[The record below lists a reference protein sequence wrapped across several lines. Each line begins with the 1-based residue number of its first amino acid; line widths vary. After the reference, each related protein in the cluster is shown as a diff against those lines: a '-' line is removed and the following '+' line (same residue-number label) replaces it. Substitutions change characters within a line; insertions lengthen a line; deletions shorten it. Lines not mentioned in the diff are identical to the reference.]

1 MLWNLVQTNSNL
13 IWLKQNLPEL
23 ENFEIK
29 YGFEGFDEG
38 NKFPYRNFLIF
49 EMDVELKIRELLV
62 IEIHGNLREFA
73 LEPQDLMNNGQKA
86 SVCT

>member
-1 MLWNLVQTNSNL
+1 
-13 IWLKQNLPEL
+13 
-23 ENFEIK
+23 
-29 YGFEGFDEG
+29 
-38 NKFPYRNFLIF
+38 
-49 EMDVELKIRELLV
+49 MDIELKIRELLV